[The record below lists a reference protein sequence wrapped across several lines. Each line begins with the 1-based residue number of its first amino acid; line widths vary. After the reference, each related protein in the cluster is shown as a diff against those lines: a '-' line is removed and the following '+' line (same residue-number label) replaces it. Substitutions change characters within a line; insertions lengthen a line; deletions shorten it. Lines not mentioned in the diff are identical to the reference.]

1 MIMSSTMIQF
11 ETDLGVDIEIDLSHL
26 LSQDSRLNSQD
37 SCSPRTSAQPEWD
50 ELELYTCW
58 KEQTAGRHGGGSP
71 APFVPHSQRQYDG
84 ENSFEYCEQLAVR

>member
-1 MIMSSTMIQF
+1 MSSNVFQF
-11 ETDLGVDIEIDLSHL
+11 ETDLGVDIEIDLGHL

-37 SCSPRTSAQPEWD
+37 SCATPVSPKPEWD

-71 APFVPHSQRQYDG
+71 APVVPRSQRQYDG
-84 ENSFEYCEQLAVR
+84 ENSFEYCEQFAIR